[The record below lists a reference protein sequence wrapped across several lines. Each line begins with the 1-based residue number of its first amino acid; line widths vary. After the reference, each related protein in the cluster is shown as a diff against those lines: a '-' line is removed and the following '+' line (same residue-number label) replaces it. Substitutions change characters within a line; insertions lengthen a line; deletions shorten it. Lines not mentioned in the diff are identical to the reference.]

1 MTTKVSLQGLES
13 YASDDEKEYQKG
25 VWVPFPGGH
34 SFLVLR
40 AGPGNKGYARALQS
54 ALRPYQRQI
63 DQKTLD
69 NDVAEAIL
77 RRVYV
82 RHVVKDWK
90 GFKDDKGNAVPYSP
104 EEADAVFEA
113 MPELFRDVQA
123 MAQEFSTFQ
132 MAEIEEAK
140 ETLGEA

>member
-13 YASDDEKEYQKG
+13 YASDDDKEYRSG

-34 SFLVLR
+34 SFRVLR
-40 AGPGNKGYARALQS
+40 AGPGNKSYARALQA

-104 EEADAVFEA
+104 EEAEKVFEA

-132 MAEIEEAK
+132 LAEIEEAK
-140 ETLGEA
+140 ETLGEV